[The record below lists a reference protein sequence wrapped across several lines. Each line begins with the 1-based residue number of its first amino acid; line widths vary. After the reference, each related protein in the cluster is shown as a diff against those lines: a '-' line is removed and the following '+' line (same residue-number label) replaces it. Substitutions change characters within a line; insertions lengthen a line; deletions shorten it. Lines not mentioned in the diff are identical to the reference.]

1 MDRITLTDRDSIGI
15 TINGKPLKKY
25 NSDVQKHGTHNQK
38 THGGKGGGGD
48 GGGSSSLGGIVPPTK
63 DGIREYKI
71 RESFAEDSFESEEQ
85 REAFAVAAQEWQG
98 EGYRRV
104 QGSLSSGERPSPEAK
119 AIIDEFDAAM
129 VSLDNDEFGDLYRGQ
144 TEGLDNL
151 AIGDSFTS
159 PLFQAATTDP
169 ITAASFS
176 KSSGGVTGGIRQGE
190 SVTILRIDAF
200 GTKGVVIPSSS
211 EFEVVLNRGTQFNV
225 EDITEEI
232 IGGVTM
238 KIIDVSTGG

>member
-1 MDRITLTDRDSIGI
+1 MKTWNPDDTRW
-15 TINGKPLKKY
+15 KEQWKLKKPE
-25 NSDVQKHGTHNQK
+25 SMRVIKHGTHDQK
-38 THGGKGGGGD
+38 THGRGGSGG
-48 GGGSSSLGGIVPPTK
+48 GGGSSLGDYATPTK
-63 DGIREYKI
+63 EGKREYEL
-71 RESFAEDSFESEEQ
+71 RESLAEDGFESQEQ
-85 REAFAVAAQEWQG
+85 QEAFAVAAQEWQG

-104 QGSLSSGERPSPEAK
+104 QSGLLSGDPSPEAK
-119 AIIDEFDAAM
+119 AVIDEFDSAM
-129 VSLDNDEFGDLYRGQ
+129 MPLDNEEFGLLYRGQ

-151 AIGDSFTS
+151 AVGDSFTS

-176 KSSGGVTGGIRQGE
+176 KSSGGVTGGVRQGE
-190 SVTILRIDAF
+190 SATILRIDGF

-211 EFEVVLNRGTQFNV
+211 EFEVVLNRGTEFTV

-238 KIIDVSTGG
+238 KIIDVSTAEG